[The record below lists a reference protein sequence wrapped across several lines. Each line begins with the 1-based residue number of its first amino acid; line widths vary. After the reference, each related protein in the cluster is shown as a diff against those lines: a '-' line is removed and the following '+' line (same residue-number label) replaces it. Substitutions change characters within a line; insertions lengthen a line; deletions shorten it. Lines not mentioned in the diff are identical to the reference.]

1 MDGMN
6 EWMDAPSFDARDCDD
21 DDDET
26 DDDDVERGDVGRP
39 TTHMCVLANER
50 AIPRAE
56 CRD

>member
-1 MDGMN
+1 MGV
-6 EWMDAPSFDARDCDD
+6 DAPSFDARDARRRYETNDD
-21 DDDET
+21 DD

-50 AIPRAE
+50 ATPRAE